1 MRLKGI
7 IRAGALAAAAST
19 ISAGVASAA
28 DMPLYDAPGASYAE
42 PQQPLEFGTGWY
54 LRGDAA
60 YAEEDHPA
68 FDARTTSLD
77 RKATDSG
84 YAFGLGIGYKLTSF
98 VRFDVTGDYLDP
110 FDYSATASC
119 GLGCDVSAKDYVWR
133 WDGLANGYL
142 DLGTWYGFTPY
153 VGAGAGVAGTRQ
165 DTKLVVARTS
175 AADAVTSAKQDDYRF
190 AWAAMA
196 GVSYAVTP
204 HAMIDIGYR
213 YLDLGRTRISLAPVA
228 TTQKDLASHQVR
240 VGVEQIPLDV
250 LPSGVM
256 PDDLRVVAR
265 GCEEELER
273 R

>member
-1 MRLKGI
+1 MRLTDI
-7 IRAGALAAAAST
+7 IRAVALAVAASAV
-19 ISAGVASAA
+19 SGAAASAA
-28 DMPLYDAPGASYAE
+28 DMPLYDAPSASYAE

-68 FDARTTSLD
+68 FKSASASFD
-77 RKATDSG
+77 RKATKSG

-110 FDYSATASC
+110 FDYSAAAPCAAGCRSSAS
-119 GLGCDVSAKDYVWR
+119 DKIWR

-153 VGAGAGVAGTRQ
+153 VGAGAGIAGTRQ
-165 DTKLVVARTS
+165 DTKLVVSRVGT
-175 AADAVTSAKQDDYRF
+175 ADVVTSAKQDDYQF

-196 GVSYAVTP
+196 GVSYALSP

-213 YLDLGRTRISLAPVA
+213 YLDLGSTKISLSPLA

-240 VGVEQIPLDV
+240 VGVRYMVD
-250 LPSGVM
+250 
-256 PDDLRVVAR
+256 
-265 GCEEELER
+265 
-273 R
+273 